1 MSLVTQMVRDLES
14 DNSKTEAVN
23 NEAVNNAAVKKIELP
38 LFAAAN
44 LLYGKNH
51 QPTAERARLIM
62 LVALLLALVLLLF
75 DRVLL
80 PPQYKHKLS
89 VEVDDNTLAA
99 DGESLDEADFYRDNL
114 VIELSDDA
122 LKIVVDD
129 KSNIAKEAEIK
140 RDESAF
146 QQHQINNQAVKAV
159 WGKDTNKD
167 TNEDTNK
174 RPEKETIT
182 KKENEDRL
190 KDNEKPAEQLVLK
203 KNRPLSAEAIDIRNY
218 EKAMTLLAKKGAI
231 AAIDYLGQH
240 QEKTILDIER
250 REFFKSAILY
260 SSLLIETQ
268 NFSQAEL
275 LIIQYHEAHPSNNNF
290 SKLRIRL
297 AMAQQNF
304 SQAIQLL
311 DAFSVPID
319 SDAEFTALRAVI
331 HQAQG
336 QYIDAQQAY
345 KQLLQSDSSSA
356 RWWMGLA
363 VAFDSSADFGSAEQA
378 YQQVLLSADLTSEH
392 NAYALRRISDISR

>member
-23 NEAVNNAAVKKIELP
+23 NEAVKKIELP

-89 VEVDDNTLAA
+89 GEVDDNALAA
-99 DGESLDEADFYRDNL
+99 DRESLEEADFYRDNL

-129 KSNIAKEAEIK
+129 KSNIAKETEIK

-146 QQHQINNQAVKAV
+146 QQHQINNQAVKAA

-174 RPEKETIT
+174 DANKRAEKETIT

-275 LIIQYHEAHPSNNNF
+275 SIIQYHEAHPSNNNF

-297 AMAQQNF
+297 AMAQQKF

-345 KQLLQSDSSSA
+345 KQLLQSDNSNA

-378 YQQVLLSADLTSEH
+378 YQQVLLSAGSTSEH

>member
-1 MSLVTQMVRDLES
+1 
-14 DNSKTEAVN
+14 
-23 NEAVNNAAVKKIELP
+23 
-38 LFAAAN
+38 
-44 LLYGKNH
+44 
-51 QPTAERARLIM
+51 
-62 LVALLLALVLLLF
+62 
-75 DRVLL
+75 
-80 PPQYKHKLS
+80 
-89 VEVDDNTLAA
+89 
-99 DGESLDEADFYRDNL
+99 
-114 VIELSDDA
+114 
-122 LKIVVDD
+122 D
-129 KSNIAKEAEIK
+129 KSNIAKEAGVKTE
-140 RDESAF
+140 DSAF
-146 QQHQINNQAVKAV
+146 QQYQINNQAVKAV
-159 WGKDTNKD
+159 WKKDTNKD
-167 TNEDTNK
+167 TNKKE
-174 RPEKETIT
+174 EKEAIT
-182 KKENEDRL
+182 KKDNKDRL
-190 KDNEKPAEQLVLK
+190 TDNEKPAEQLVLK

-218 EKAMTLLAKKGAI
+218 DKAMTLLAEKGAI
-231 AAIDYLGQH
+231 AAIDYLSQH
-240 QEKTILDIER
+240 QAKTIIDIER
-250 REFFKSAILY
+250 RAFFKSAILY
-260 SSLLIETQ
+260 FSLLIETQ

-275 LIIQYHEAHPSNNNF
+275 SIIQYHEAHPSNNNF

-297 AMAQQNF
+297 AMAQQKF

>member
-14 DNSKTEAVN
+14 DNSKTESIN
-23 NEAVNNAAVKKIELP
+23 NQTGKKIELP
-38 LFAAAN
+38 LVAAAN

-51 QPTAERARLIM
+51 QPTAKRARLIM

-80 PPQYKHKLS
+80 PPQYKLKLS
-89 VEVDDNTLAA
+89 GEVDANALSTA
-99 DGESLDEADFYRDNL
+99 DGESLDEADFYSDNP
-114 VIELSDDA
+114 VIESSNDELR
-122 LKIVVDD
+122 IVVDER
-129 KSNIAKEAEIK
+129 SNIAKEAGIK
-140 RDESAF
+140 TEDSAF
-146 QQHQINNQAVKAV
+146 QQHQIKNQAVIAV
-159 WGKDTNKD
+159 WKKDTNK
-167 TNEDTNK
+167 EE
-174 RPEKETIT
+174 EKETIS

-190 KDNEKPAEQLVLK
+190 IDKEKPSEQLVLK

-218 EKAMTLLAKKGAI
+218 DKAMILLAEKGAI

-240 QEKTILDIER
+240 QAKTILDIER

-275 LIIQYHEAHPSNNNF
+275 LIIQYHEAHPSNNDF

-297 AMAQQNF
+297 AMAQKNF

-345 KQLLQSDSSSA
+345 KQLLQWDNSSA

-363 VAFDSSADFGSAEQA
+363 VAFDSSADFGNAEQA

-392 NAYALRRISDISR
+392 NAYALRRINGISR

>member
-129 KSNIAKEAEIK
+129 KSNIAKETEIK

-378 YQQVLLSADLTSEH
+378 YQQVLLSAGSTSEH

>member
-23 NEAVNNAAVKKIELP
+23 NEAVKKIELP

-89 VEVDDNTLAA
+89 GEVDDNALAA
-99 DGESLDEADFYRDNL
+99 DRESLEEADFYRDNL

-129 KSNIAKEAEIK
+129 KSNIAKETEIK

-146 QQHQINNQAVKAV
+146 QQHQINNQAVKAA

-167 TNEDTNK
+167 ANK
-174 RPEKETIT
+174 RAEKETIT

-275 LIIQYHEAHPSNNNF
+275 SIIQYHEAHPSNNNF

-297 AMAQQNF
+297 AMAQQKF

-378 YQQVLLSADLTSEH
+378 YQQVLLSAGSTSEH

>member
-14 DNSKTEAVN
+14 DNSKTESIN
-23 NEAVNNAAVKKIELP
+23 NQTGKKIELP

-51 QPTAERARLIM
+51 QPTAKRARLIM

-80 PPQYKHKLS
+80 PPQYKLKLS
-89 VEVDDNTLAA
+89 GQVDANAIAAA
-99 DGESLDEADFYRDNL
+99 DGESLDEADFYSDNP
-114 VIELSDDA
+114 VIESSDDA
-122 LKIVVDD
+122 LRIVVDD
-129 KSNIAKEAEIK
+129 KSNIAKEAGIK
-140 RDESAF
+140 TEDSAI
-146 QQHQINNQAVKAV
+146 QQYQIKNQAVIAV
-159 WGKDTNKD
+159 WKKDTNKD
-167 TNEDTNK
+167 TNKEE
-174 RPEKETIT
+174 EKETIS

-190 KDNEKPAEQLVLK
+190 IDNEKPSEQLVLK

-218 EKAMTLLAKKGAI
+218 DKAMTLLAEKGAI

-240 QEKTILDIER
+240 QAKTILDIER

-275 LIIQYHEAHPSNNNF
+275 LIIQYHEAHPSNNDF

-311 DAFSVPID
+311 DAFFVPID
-319 SDAEFTALRAVI
+319 SDPEFTALRAVI

-345 KQLLQSDSSSA
+345 KQLLQSDNSSA

-392 NAYALRRISDISR
+392 NAYALRRINDISR